1 MIRRDEAEC
10 RLVGAFNALASH
22 RNFCIPLHFPGY
34 NQHLPR
40 DLSAENMEVCHDDER
55 IDNTVQILSSVKP
68 QATDYSLLL
77 GRFEAIYGQRPLD
90 AIAPDEIFHFLEDL
104 MKNLA
109 KATRRLRYAQL
120 KAFYNFIID
129 RCSLNMRNPCNASL
143 LSKSF
148 KAPKQQPRRILDRE
162 TVDEMIYNTTKQRD
176 RLILELQARCGLRI
190 GELLKIKV
198 SDVSDRTIT
207 LREPKPGKDSE
218 MAYMPENVSRKL
230 ADYVKEKA
238 LHGEDRIFP
247 ICYSTA
253 RSLIKKL
260 GTKLN
265 VPVAPHDLRRY
276 SATYASRNG
285 VPLEVVSKVILRH
298 KDLKTTQIYLGK
310 ISDSEAIRWMDV
322 LHGK

>member
-1 MIRRDEAEC
+1 MITKEAIT
-10 RLVGAFNALASH
+10 LFKYYLQSNH
-22 RNFCIPLHFPGY
+22 K
-34 NQHLPR
+34 PR
-40 DLSAENMEVCHDDER
+40 TIESYR
-55 IDNTVQILSSVKP
+55 
-68 QATDYSLLL
+68 LLL
-77 GRFEAIYGQRPLD
+77 ERFEVIYAQKDLET
-90 AIAPDEIFHFLEDL
+90 IAPDEIFHFLE
-104 MKNLA
+104 NLTGNMA
-109 KATRRLRYAQL
+109 KSTRRLRYAQL

-129 RCSLNMRNPCNASL
+129 RCSLNMRNPCSTSL

-148 KAPKQQPRRILDRE
+148 KAPKQQPHKILDRE
-162 TVDEMIYNTTKQRD
+162 TVDEMIYNTKRQRD

-190 GELLKIKV
+190 GELLKIKG

-207 LREPKPGKDSE
+207 LREPKSGKE
-218 MAYMPENVSRKL
+218 TERAYMPENVSRKL
-230 ADYVKEKA
+230 AEYVKEKA
-238 LHGEDRIFP
+238 INGEARIFP

-253 RSLIKKL
+253 RSLIKRL

-265 VPVAPHDLRRY
+265 VRVAPHDLRRY

-298 KDLKTTQIYLGK
+298 QDLKTTQVYLGK

>member
-1 MIRRDEAEC
+1 MITKEAIT
-10 RLVGAFNALASH
+10 LFKYYLQSNH
-22 RNFCIPLHFPGY
+22 K
-34 NQHLPR
+34 PR
-40 DLSAENMEVCHDDER
+40 TIESYR
-55 IDNTVQILSSVKP
+55 
-68 QATDYSLLL
+68 LLL
-77 GRFEAIYGQRPLD
+77 ERFEVIFAQKDLET
-90 AIAPDEIFHFLEDL
+90 IAPDEIFHFLE
-104 MKNLA
+104 NLTGNMA
-109 KATRRLRYAQL
+109 KSTRRLRYAQL

-129 RCSLNMRNPCNASL
+129 RCSLNMRNPCSTSL

-148 KAPKQQPRRILDRE
+148 KAPKQQPHKILERE
-162 TVDEMIYNTTKQRD
+162 TVDEMIYNTKKQRD

-190 GELLKIKV
+190 GELLKIKG

-207 LREPKPGKDSE
+207 LREPKSGKE
-218 MAYMPENVSRKL
+218 TERAYMPENVAKKL
-230 ADYVKEKA
+230 TEYIKEKA
-238 LHGEDRIFP
+238 INGEDRIFP

-253 RSLIKKL
+253 RSLIKRL

-265 VPVAPHDLRRY
+265 VRVAPHDLRRY

-298 KDLKTTQIYLGK
+298 QDLKTTQVYLGK